1 MDQNYNNESNAVR
14 WSIVVLCIS
23 LSLVYVVLYYVK
35 WDVFK
40 WSWNDVLAMNDSW
53 LIVSEISDKQDYS
66 MKTDTW
72 NITVP
77 SQTSWLF
84 NNSDWSANYNVWSG
98 SNIWNTDVEVSDNQ
112 WGLTIVDLS
121 NPNSNSNVNSSLSE
135 MIVLSWTHTYYW
147 DLDFVNLL
155 WISYKYALTDSKW
168 IYYLNMDGYT
178 YDFSDIARKLWWNLY
193 IMNTESEILANK
205 MFGNKVTYIN
215 IPEYANKKV
224 LMLIDVNNQ
233 SRLLAVDY
241 PIYHASKSYLQSLFI
256 Y

>member
-1 MDQNYNNESNAVR
+1 MDQKNNYELNTVR
-14 WSIVVLCIS
+14 WSIVVLCVS
-23 LSLVYVVLYYVK
+23 LSLVYIVLYHVK
-35 WDVFK
+35 WDLFK
-40 WSWNDVLAMNDSW
+40 WNWNEVMAMNSTW
-53 LIVSEISDKQDYS
+53 LTLSEISDGQDYS
-66 MKTDTW
+66 MKIDTSD
-72 NITVP
+72 IDLP
-77 SQTSWLF
+77 SQTTWLF
-84 NNSDWSANYNVWSG
+84 NHSDLDVDSTVWNQNYE
-98 SNIWNTDVEVSDNQ
+98 THNQ
-112 WGLTIVDLS
+112 WSLRIIDLS
-121 NPNSNSNVNSSLSE
+121 NPNVNLNSDNSLSE
-135 MIVLSWTHTYYW
+135 MVVLPWTRTYYW
-147 DLDFVNLL
+147 NLDFVNLM

-241 PIYHASKSYLQSLFI
+241 SIYHQSKSYLQSLFI

>member
-1 MDQNYNNESNAVR
+1 MDQKYNYESNTVR
-14 WSIVVLCIS
+14 WSIVVLCVS

-40 WSWNDVLAMNDSW
+40 WTWNEVVAMNNTW
-53 LIVSEISDKQDYS
+53 LTVSEIDNSQDYS
-66 MKTDTW
+66 MKADTW
-72 NITVP
+72 NIDVP
-77 SQTSWLF
+77 SQTTWLF
-84 NNSDWSANYNVWSG
+84 NHSDSSNVQEVNNNTS
-98 SNIWNTDVEVSDNQ
+98 SNNQ
-112 WGLTIVDLS
+112 WSLTIIDLS
-121 NPNSNSNVNSSLSE
+121 NPNNSDTTTLSE
-135 MIVLSWTHTYYW
+135 MVVLRWTHTYYW

-155 WISYKYALTDSKW
+155 WISYKYALKDDKW

-215 IPEYANKKV
+215 IPDYANKKV
-224 LMLIDVNNQ
+224 LMLVDVNNQ

-241 PIYHASKSYLQSLFI
+241 SIYHQSKSYLQSLFI

>member
-1 MDQNYNNESNAVR
+1 MDQKYNYESNTVK
-14 WSIVVLCIS
+14 WSIVVLCVS
-23 LSLVYVVLYYVK
+23 LALVYVVLYYVK

-40 WSWNDVLAMNDSW
+40 WAWNEVVAMNNTW
-53 LIVSEISDKQDYS
+53 IVLSEITDEQDYS
-66 MKTDTW
+66 MKSDTW
-72 NITVP
+72 NIDVP
-77 SQTSWLF
+77 SQSNSLF
-84 NNSDWSANYNVWSG
+84 NNSGWSNTSTYN
-98 SNIWNTDVEVSDNQ
+98 TEVDNNQ

-121 NPNSNSNVNSSLSE
+121 NPDTNLNSDNGLSE
-135 MIVLSWTHTYYW
+135 MIVLRWTHTYYG

-215 IPEYANKKV
+215 IPDYANKKV

-241 PIYHASKSYLQSLFI
+241 SIYHQSKSYLQSLFI

>member
-1 MDQNYNNESNAVR
+1 MNRKYNSETWNVK
-14 WSIVVLCIS
+14 WSTIVLSVS
-23 LSLVYVVLYYVK
+23 LLLVYIVLFYVK
-35 WDVFK
+35 WDYFK
-40 WSWNDVLAMNDSW
+40 SLSEPVIIDNNSWLILSEMSDLWKNVDVSVTHLSWDSSSQLLSWDSSTNLLIDSWSWNDTW
-53 LIVSEISDKQDYS
+53 LIVVNEIDLWQ
-66 MKTDTW
+66 W
-72 NITVP
+72 NSKPLSFDIWWV
-77 SQTSWLF
+77 SQL
-84 NNSDWSANYNVWSG
+84 
-98 SNIWNTDVEVSDNQ
+98 
-112 WGLTIVDLS
+112 
-121 NPNSNSNVNSSLSE
+121 P
-135 MIVLSWTHTYYW
+135 WTHTYYG

-215 IPEYANKKV
+215 IPDYTNKKV
-224 LMLIDVNNQ
+224 LMLIDINNQ

-241 PIYHASKSYLQSLFI
+241 SIYHQSKSYLQSLFI

>member
-1 MDQNYNNESNAVR
+1 MDQKYNNESNTVK
-14 WSIVVLCIS
+14 WSIVVLCVS
-23 LSLVYVVLYYVK
+23 LALVYVVLYYVK

-40 WSWNDVLAMNDSW
+40 WNWNNVVAMNNTW
-53 LIVSEISDKQDYS
+53 ITLSEISDEQDYS
-66 MKTDTW
+66 MKSDTW
-72 NITVP
+72 NIDVP
-77 SQTSWLF
+77 SQTNSLF
-84 NNSDWSANYNVWSG
+84 NSSDWNNTSTINTEANN
-98 SNIWNTDVEVSDNQ
+98 NQ
-112 WGLTIVDLS
+112 WGLTIIDLS
-121 NPNSNSNVNSSLSE
+121 NPNTNLNTDNGLSE
-135 MIVLSWTHTYYW
+135 MVVLRWTHTYYG

-155 WISYKYALTDSKW
+155 WISYKYALKDDKW

-215 IPEYANKKV
+215 IPDYANKKV

>member
-1 MDQNYNNESNAVR
+1 MDQKYNYESNTVR
-14 WSIVVLCIS
+14 WSIVVLCVS

-40 WSWNDVLAMNDSW
+40 WAWNEVVAMNNTW
-53 LIVSEISDKQDYS
+53 LTVSEIDNSQDYS
-66 MKTDTW
+66 MKADTL
-72 NITVP
+72 NNDLP
-77 SQTSWLF
+77 SQTTWLF
-84 NNSDWSANYNVWSG
+84 NHSDSSNVQEVNNNTS
-98 SNIWNTDVEVSDNQ
+98 SNNQ
-112 WGLTIVDLS
+112 WSLTIIDLS
-121 NPNSNSNVNSSLSE
+121 NPNNFDTTTLSE
-135 MIVLSWTHTYYW
+135 MVVLRWTHTYYG

-155 WISYKYALTDSKW
+155 WISYKYALKDDKW
-168 IYYLNMDGYT
+168 IYYLNMDWYT

-215 IPEYANKKV
+215 IPDYANKKV

-241 PIYHASKSYLQSLFI
+241 SIYHASKSYLQSLFI

>member
-1 MDQNYNNESNAVR
+1 MDQKYNYESNTVR
-14 WSIVVLCIS
+14 WSIVVLCVS

-40 WSWNDVLAMNDSW
+40 WTWNEVLAMNDSW
-53 LIVSEISDKQDYS
+53 LSLSEIVEDQDYS
-66 MKTDTW
+66 MESDTW
-72 NITVP
+72 SIDVP
-77 SQTSWLF
+77 SQTNWLF
-84 NNSDWSANYNVWSG
+84 NHSDWSDTLTT
-98 SNIWNTDVEVSDNQ
+98 NTEVKSNQ
-112 WGLTIVDLS
+112 WSLTIIDLS
-121 NPNSNSNVNSSLSE
+121 NPNNNSSSNNSLSE
-135 MIVLSWTHTYYW
+135 MVVLRWTHTYYG

-215 IPEYANKKV
+215 IPDYANKKV

-241 PIYHASKSYLQSLFI
+241 SIYHQSKSYLQSLFI

>member
-1 MDQNYNNESNAVR
+1 MKKAKYKKNNNNTSSN
-14 WSIVVLCIS
+14 
-23 LSLVYVVLYYVK
+23 
-35 WDVFK
+35 
-40 WSWNDVLAMNDSW
+40 
-53 LIVSEISDKQDYS
+53 
-66 MKTDTW
+66 
-72 NITVP
+72 
-77 SQTSWLF
+77 
-84 NNSDWSANYNVWSG
+84 
-98 SNIWNTDVEVSDNQ
+98 NQ
-112 WGLTIVDLS
+112 GGLTIIDLS
-121 NPNSNSNVNSSLSE
+121 NPNSSDTTTLSE
-135 MIVLSWTHTYYW
+135 MVVLRWTHTYYW

-155 WISYKYALTDSKW
+155 WISYKYALKDDKW

-241 PIYHASKSYLQSLFI
+241 SIYHQSKSYLQSLFI

>member
-1 MDQNYNNESNAVR
+1 MDQKYNYESNTVR
-14 WSIVVLCIS
+14 WSIVVLCVS
-23 LSLVYVVLYYVK
+23 LALVYVVLYYVK

-40 WSWNDVLAMNDSW
+40 WSWNEVVAMNNTW
-53 LIVSEISDKQDYS
+53 ITLSEITDEQDYS
-66 MKTDTW
+66 MKSDTW
-72 NITVP
+72 NIDVP
-77 SQTSWLF
+77 SQTNSLF
-84 NNSDWSANYNVWSG
+84 NNSDWS
-98 SNIWNTDVEVSDNQ
+98 NTSTTNTEVDNNQ
-112 WGLTIVDLS
+112 LGLTIVDLS
-121 NPNSNSNVNSSLSE
+121 NPNTNLNSDNGLSE
-135 MIVLSWTHTYYW
+135 MVVLRWTHTYYW

-215 IPEYANKKV
+215 IPDYANKKV

-241 PIYHASKSYLQSLFI
+241 SIYHQSKSYLQSLFI